1 MKAHSTCSFCLNSSL
16 EEGCVVVDKLERI
29 IGARSQA
36 LDLVERL
43 RGVHLLCRLPF
54 IAICR
59 STTRNLSFSFLV
71 QDCVATP
78 TR

>member
-1 MKAHSTCSFCLNSSL
+1 MKAHSTCSFCLDSSL
-16 EEGCVVVDKLERI
+16 EEGRVVVDKLKRI

-59 STTRNLSFSFLV
+59 SKKPVSFSFLV